1 MENYRYILY
10 CSYLKRLF
18 ILPSH
23 SQSFFHAGPKNVK
36 AFIYLRT
43 WWVKGSKGASLSFI
57 NLALSISYQDI
68 KPVSHCGL
76 YSQFVWLGILNIY
89 FRLSRLVLILRKFL
103 PFFENILSTK
113 ISVINPFVIHHAVH
127 SPVYWERKET
137 SLLNTEQEMKEC
149 SKANNQLIWKI
160 LSH

>member
-1 MENYRYILY
+1 
-10 CSYLKRLF
+10 LF
-18 ILPSH
+18 SVSQICLPLCH
-23 SQSFFHAGPKNVK
+23 QK